1 MSGINKVESKIITL
15 RNQFIILDSDVA
27 ELYNVETKHINQA
40 VANNPDKF
48 IDGYVIELNKDEWAN
63 LKSKILTSSWGGKN
77 KLPKA
82 FTEKGLYML
91 ATILKSKRATETTIE
106 IVETF
111 AQMRELSRTVAQL
124 ADETNEET
132 QKSLMR
138 KGGELITDLFGRDRK
153 TTGSETSIEFNLA
166 MVKVKHSIKQ
176 ETQDITTQLKTA
188 KDLLDAGALTKLE
201 FEKLKQKLL
210 A

>member
-1 MSGINKVESKIITL
+1 MTEINKVENKIITL
-15 RNQFIILDSDVA
+15 RNQHIILDSDVA

-48 IDGYVIELNKDEWAN
+48 IDGYIIELNKNEWSN

-77 KLPKA
+77 KLSKA

-91 ATILKSKRATETTIE
+91 AIILKSKRATET
-106 IVETF
+106 
-111 AQMRELSRTVAQL
+111 
-124 ADETNEET
+124 
-132 QKSLMR
+132 
-138 KGGELITDLFGRDRK
+138 
-153 TTGSETSIEFNLA
+153 
-166 MVKVKHSIKQ
+166 
-176 ETQDITTQLKTA
+176 A
-188 KDLLDAGALTKLE
+188 KDLLDAGTLTKQE